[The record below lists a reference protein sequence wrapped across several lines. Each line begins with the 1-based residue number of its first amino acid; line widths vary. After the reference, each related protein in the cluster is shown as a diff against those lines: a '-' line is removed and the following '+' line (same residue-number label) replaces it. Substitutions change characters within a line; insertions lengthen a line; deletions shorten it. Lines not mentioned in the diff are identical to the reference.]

1 MPISLK
7 TAIKSSYGDKK
18 SKQKILAEGYV
29 KDKKLSSANQKVFY
43 NKDTGNL
50 LFNVAGSRTAKDF
63 LYNDPMLAFG
73 KLKSTN
79 RYKDA
84 KKTLEKAK
92 EFYNP
97 TNTTITAHSLGAS
110 IGAGIASKKDRLLTL
125 NPGITIGQPIRSK
138 KGQQEVYRTGG
149 DLVSILGSGSKNITN
164 LPAPTVNLSDVI
176 GGGLLGYT
184 TKSHLDYNKVKD
196 VII

>member
-7 TAIKSSYGDKK
+7 TAIKSAYGDKK

-29 KDKKLSSANQKVFY
+29 KNKKLSSANQKVFY

-50 LFNVAGSRTAKDF
+50 LFNVAGSRSAKDF

-79 RYKDA
+79 RYKEAD
-84 KKTLEKAK
+84 KTLSKAK
-92 EFYNP
+92 QIYNP
-97 TNTTITAHSLGAS
+97 TSTTVTGHSLSGA
-110 IGAGIASKKDRLLTL
+110 IGAGIASKKDKLYTL

-138 KGQQEVYRTGG
+138 KGQQEVYRTKG
-149 DLVSILGSGSKNITN
+149 DLVSVLGANARNINT
-164 LPAPTVNLSDVI
+164 LEGPKTTLTDII
-176 GGGLLGYT
+176 GGPLVTAY
-184 TKSHLDYNKVKD
+184 KSHLDYNKVKD
-196 VII
+196 IYI